1 MDFQNP
7 PVFAHVC
14 PATDRTW
21 EGSAI
26 LRGNRQETGRIP
38 IAFTRPVLVVAIY
51 PSLSVVVQPNPALPI
66 PTLDD
71 LRVYLDISANERLT
85 SRFDTTTTPN
95 TEAGQFVTL
104 GAFRDTTGGARLFMR
119 MINEPSPVVGLNF
132 QWKRDVTGGP
142 YFADVE
148 VSLALHCLYL
158 DSNGK
163 PIS

>member
-1 MDFQNP
+1 MDPQNP

-21 EGSAI
+21 EGAAI
-26 LRGNRQETGRIP
+26 LRGNRQETGRVP
-38 IAFTRPVLVVAIY
+38 VAFTRPVLIVAAY
-51 PSLSVVVQPNPALPI
+51 PSIAVIANPNNLPI

-71 LRVYLDISANERLT
+71 LRIYIDISGNERLT

-119 MINEPSPVVGLNF
+119 KLNEPSPVLGLNY

-142 YFADVE
+142 YYPDIE
-148 VSLALHCLYL
+148 VSLALHCLYI
-158 DSNGK
+158 DSNGS

>member
-1 MDFQNP
+1 MDPQNP

-26 LRGNRQETGRIP
+26 LRGNRQETGRVP

-51 PSLSVVVQPNPALPI
+51 PSVSVISAQPNPALLV

-71 LRVYLDISANERLT
+71 LRVYLDI
-85 SRFDTTTTPN
+85 TTTLPN

-104 GAFRDTTGGARLFMR
+104 GSFRDTTGGARLFMR
-119 MINEPSPVVGLNF
+119 QLLEPSPVVGCNF
-132 QWKRDVTGGP
+132 QWKRDITGGP
-142 YFADVE
+142 FFVDVE
-148 VSLALHCLYL
+148 VSLALYCLYI
-158 DSNGK
+158 DSNGR